1 MRFSHAGFAAFAG
14 FLSLS
19 SLFFLMAGQL
29 PDRANARRDQAIRVE
44 VEMVSLPVIVTD
56 EKGNYRMDLQNSNFA
71 VYDNGVLHEIAGF
84 ATVVEPI
91 SVALALDTSG
101 STEFQLRLIQD
112 EAIRFVNLLRP
123 DDSVAI
129 LSFADGV
136 RLLEHFSLYHKKN
149 PDVIRTIRPGGLSAV
164 YEAVR
169 FALENVLKPEYGRK
183 ALVLFSDGVDNR
195 SENVSEEETLELAR
209 QTDAPIYCVY
219 FNTDSD
225 RYRRM
230 PRMIDPL
237 FESSQPLLVAPQSP
251 PFRIPKITPGDHP
264 EYAAG
269 HEYMMK
275 LSQYSGGFLFEA
287 SKTDNLRSAFQRVA
301 RELSNQYS
309 IGYYPKVLSHD
320 GRFHKVE
327 VRVNKPGLRVR
338 TKQGYFDRLQ
348 QNR

>member
-1 MRFSHAGFAAFAG
+1 MRFSYEGFAVSASCLFI
-14 FLSLS
+14 S
-19 SLFFLMAGQL
+19 SLLVLRAGQL
-29 PDRANARRDQAIRVE
+29 PDGTDVYRGKAIRVL

-56 EKGNYRMDLQNSNFA
+56 RMGNHITGLQKENFA
-71 VYDNGVLHEIAGF
+71 VYDNGALQEIAGF
-84 ATVVEPI
+84 AAIVEPI

-101 STEFQLRLIQD
+101 STEFQLRRIQD
-112 EAIRFVNLLRP
+112 EAIRFVNLLKP

-149 PDVIRTIRPGGLSAV
+149 PDVIRRIRPGGLSAV

-195 SENVSEEETLELAR
+195 SENVTAEETLELAR

-219 FNTDSD
+219 FNTDRD
-225 RYRRM
+225 RSRRI

-237 FESSQPLLVAPQSP
+237 FESFQPSLVMPQRP
-251 PFRIPKITPGDHP
+251 PFNFPKITTGDHP
-264 EYAAG
+264 EFGAG

-287 SKTDNLRSAFQRVA
+287 SKADNLRSAFQRVA

-309 IGYYPKVLSHD
+309 IGYYPKALSPD
-320 GRFHKVE
+320 GEFHKVE
-327 VRVNKPGLRVR
+327 VRVNKPGLKVR
-338 TKQGYFDRLQ
+338 TRQGYFNRLP
-348 QNR
+348 